1 LKRIL
6 ADLGERQAI
15 IFVNQKKSADGLAR
29 QLERDG
35 YKVTSLHGG
44 KIQETREVSLEGFR
58 KKLFTILV
66 ATDVAGRG
74 IDIPVRASFSFS
86 RVRSMNLDF

>member
-1 LKRIL
+1 MKRIL

-74 IDIPVRASFSFS
+74 IDIPVRAPYYFLCT
-86 RVRSMNLDF
+86 NLDF